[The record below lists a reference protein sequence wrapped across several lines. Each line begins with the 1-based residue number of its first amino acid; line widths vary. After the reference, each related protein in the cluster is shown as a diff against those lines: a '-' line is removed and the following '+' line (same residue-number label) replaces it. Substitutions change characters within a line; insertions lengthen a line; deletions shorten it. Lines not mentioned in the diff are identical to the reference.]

1 MLSKIG
7 NIGFIFVH
15 PFLRRSIILNAMFTR
30 TRQHTFACR
39 EYISAAR
46 RVNVYFGASAPQPS
60 SPAPY
65 RSNKDKCHNITLLYA
80 FTFSDNAM
88 DSPAYVRYSYAIRL
102 RFFSHSLFPSVSCV
116 FRCSPLN
123 IQTQPP
129 TRRSKSS

>member
-1 MLSKIG
+1 MWLGVLSKIG

-88 DSPAYVRYSYAIRL
+88 YSPAYVRTIFL
-102 RFFSHSLFPSVSCV
+102 CNPLEVFFSLAVSFGFLCISV
-116 FRCSPLN
+116 L
-123 IQTQPP
+123 TA
-129 TRRSKSS
+129 